1 MALPA
6 ARPCSFSLIFP
17 AKPGWSDL
25 NQGSNNLK
33 RCRCYQCSWGPLTNT
48 IYWGH
53 DGRVQLPNIRFSK
66 LVGHMFQKHHPTLRC
81 HILYVYIICIFHTY
95 IFIYTWQSFGWGWR
109 MSCFNVIKF
118 WMFWLAVEGP
128 FSRNGFRNGVPS
140 RLGHVSDM
148 KSQMVKCL
156 AAACF

>member
-1 MALPA
+1 MGLTA

-81 HILYVYIICIFHTY
+81 HILYVYIIFIFHIY
-95 IFIYTWQSFGWGWR
+95 IYIHDKALVGDGECYVVMSSFG
-109 MSCFNVIKF
+109 CFGSQSRKSWSPRAGISR
-118 WMFWLAVEGP
+118 AVEGP
-128 FSRNGFRNGVPS
+128 FQQWF
-140 RLGHVSDM
+140 
-148 KSQMVKCL
+148 
-156 AAACF
+156 